1 MNEEQRTI
9 ENYLINNDLF
19 WRMEYSSKTESLKD
33 FGRLFQILDAKATEF
48 TEHYREDLFV
58 DIVRICDLMYD
69 ESEEVSVY
77 YMGFRKNGI
86 DGAGLIQTRLK
97 CYSPTIFSEPLYKS
111 ICKIVIDKRET
122 VPVVTLHCCEG

>member
-1 MNEEQRTI
+1 MEESKTI

-19 WRMEYSSKTESLKD
+19 WRIEYSSKIELLKD

-48 TEHYREDLFV
+48 TEHYRGDLFV

-69 ESEEVSVY
+69 ESKEVSVY

-86 DGAGLIQTRLK
+86 DHAGFIQARLES
-97 CYSPTIFSEPLYKS
+97 YSPTVFSEPLYKS

>member
-1 MNEEQRTI
+1 MHENKII

-19 WRMEYSSKTESLKD
+19 WRIEYSSKIELLKD
-33 FGRLFQILDAKATEF
+33 FGRLFQILDAKTTEF
-48 TEHYREDLFV
+48 TEHYRGDLFV
-58 DIVRICDLMYD
+58 DIVMICDLMYD

-86 DGAGLIQTRLK
+86 DNAGFIQARLES
-97 CYSPTIFSEPLYKS
+97 YSPTVFSEPLYKS

>member
-1 MNEEQRTI
+1 MHENKII

-19 WRMEYSSKTESLKD
+19 WRIEYSSKIELSKD
-33 FGRLFQILDAKATEF
+33 FGRLFQILDAKTTEF
-48 TEHYREDLFV
+48 TEHYRGDLFV
-58 DIVRICDLMYD
+58 DIVMICDLMYD

-86 DGAGLIQTRLK
+86 DHAGFIQIRLES
-97 CYSPTIFSEPLYKS
+97 YSPTVFSEPLYKS

-122 VPVVTLHCCEG
+122 IPVVTLHCCEG